1 MIKSLAREESYPP
14 NATRHFHDT
23 MDIYNSTF
31 FKNPESGNVKDQT
44 PENNKNRSNASD
56 VGESA
61 AEDNF
66 EKVLEEIMNDE
77 SLMER
82 DPPEISGLLCLPDS
96 RMLILS

>member
-1 MIKSLAREESYPP
+1 MIKSLVCEESYPP

-31 FKNPESGNVKDQT
+31 FKDPESGNVKDQT
-44 PENNKNRSNASD
+44 PENDDNGSNASD

-82 DPPEISGLLCLPDS
+82 DLHQKSVGYYVCLTVE
-96 RMLILS
+96 ILS